1 MKTEALYDERKYA
14 YNSKPEIDEFW
25 NDCIEQK
32 DKKHSSNKNKQN
44 SNMQKNRNQY
54 YNCYQQNQYN
64 LHGRNGNSQKEKNS
78 NIRTYNSVKLFNQ
91 KNNSNHNLNSSS
103 TNMLNNKLSPT
114 NEKYLANL
122 YNRHPSYVE
131 EMKEQEYKKIKSKN
145 ALIRC
150 LGLYA
155 YGLELKKTMKMN
167 KEKSDEQKIRNDMSK
182 CTFKPKLNKKI
193 SYLDDKVISG
203 VKGVERLY
211 KNNNLKKFVNKS
223 VDDIHNKKYHESF
236 EECTFKPKFES
247 DPNAIEKLFRNKRKH
262 NKTISDGKGNAEFI
276 LRYTKARD
284 EYLIKRFKKMY
295 RKDDSYD
302 NSLISL
308 TKRLCNKQYRNYLN
322 VNNTILLFGETISPD
337 NQIHSSIADF
347 RGLTVQNEI
356 PEQKKTSKN
365 NNYVIGLRRNLH
377 NLDLNEEEQ

>member
-32 DKKHSSNKNKQN
+32 DKKH
-44 SNMQKNRNQY
+44 RNQY
-54 YNCYQQNQYN
+54 YNRYQQNQYN

-211 KNNNLKKFVNKS
+211 KNINLKKFVNKS
-223 VDDIHNKKYHESF
+223 VDDIRDKKYHESF